1 MSLIFKW
8 EQKRNIFFKLKVESE
23 IKAERFQIMHNS
35 HLGYITSDPKNLG
48 TALKLSVQMNL
59 PKLSKDSRVSTVLK
73 FLNLSQN
80 FRVIDEDKKEG
91 ETLSESSIL
100 EIAAT
105 PTLGKSEVEVA
116 QSFVDSIHKLIEIEK
131 TLQNDGSLDELLY

>member
-1 MSLIFKW
+1 
-8 EQKRNIFFKLKVESE
+8 
-23 IKAERFQIMHNS
+23 MHNS
-35 HLGYITSDPKNLG
+35 HLGYITTDPKNLG
-48 TALKLSVQMNL
+48 TALKLSVRINL

-80 FRVIDEDKKEG
+80 FRVIDEDKKAD

-105 PTLGKSEVEVA
+105 PTLGRSEVEVA

-131 TLQNDGSLDELLY
+131 TLQNDGSLDELLF

>member
-1 MSLIFKW
+1 
-8 EQKRNIFFKLKVESE
+8 
-23 IKAERFQIMHNS
+23 MHNS
-35 HLGYITSDPKNLG
+35 HLGYITTDPKNLG
-48 TALKLSVQMNL
+48 TALKLSVRINL

-80 FRVIDEDKKEG
+80 FRIIDEDKKTDE
-91 ETLSESSIL
+91 SESSIL

-105 PTLGKSEVEVA
+105 PTLGRSEVEVA

>member
-1 MSLIFKW
+1 
-8 EQKRNIFFKLKVESE
+8 
-23 IKAERFQIMHNS
+23 MHNS
-35 HLGYITSDPKNLG
+35 HLGYITTDPKNLG
-48 TALKLSVQMNL
+48 TALKLSVRINL

-80 FRVIDEDKKEG
+80 FRIIDEDKK
-91 ETLSESSIL
+91 TDESSIL

-105 PTLGKSEVEVA
+105 PTLGRSEVEVA